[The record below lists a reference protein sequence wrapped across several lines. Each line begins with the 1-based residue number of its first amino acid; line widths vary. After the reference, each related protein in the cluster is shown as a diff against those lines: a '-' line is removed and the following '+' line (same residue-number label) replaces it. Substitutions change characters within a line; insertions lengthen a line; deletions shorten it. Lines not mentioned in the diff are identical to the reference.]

1 MKVILKEEQ
10 QEKLKLPPF
19 IYKAIANKTT
29 SIGDN
34 EALPPFGDFGFE
46 YSVVKKGFE
55 EADEIIG
62 KYVER
67 GELESKDVNYLVSVL
82 SEKIEKC
89 KKIEKTLKPQ
99 LEKLCENIVN
109 GYFSIPEDT
118 VNIKCT
124 LVGEVTPKNSIRVL
138 PESDTDGNIYDFE
151 DAEEA
156 ALTSKVI
163 LKRRFINC
171 IIQGI
176 SHWLST
182 DISDLCDT
190 VVEMNDELWE
200 LWFNI
205 IHITDYLLYVKKDEV
220 NEKHPDL
227 LSYVEVKLGKKG
239 RKTNIEAQGVIF
251 PFLLRD
257 TIRGLMELFS
267 ANGLPKDVRKAMY
280 IVRKSD
286 FLVAEPWDLRLGIGI
301 IDVMQTNF
309 KKYHAGLL
317 FNTNKIPFFFSD
329 LCKLEVEEFNSVMKN
344 FLLGTRKGEI
354 IAHDM
359 DERISHD
366 IDYQKF
372 KDRITQK
379 NIKTSVIN
387 DGDFSKEELDGYVLQ
402 ENELCESQESKS
414 ISAAKRL
421 LMNSFNCDEESADEE
436 IRINIRNRVPILKT
450 KSGSKFILGAAR
462 MFADGQLDEKKL
474 NDIIA
479 YIINK
484 GRENEFDRNLNGLS
498 CGEMVKMFS
507 KELKNDLLNR
517 KNQIN
522 SIKFNKSLQEYNIV
536 RIDSFDDAIQYSKY
550 CNWCITTHE
559 DAYVQNS
566 NDGIYQIYFCL
577 RKGYKREKPIAGEN
591 APLDNYGIS
600 MLSVIVDERGYL
612 VKCTSR
618 WNHSNGG
625 SDYVMNENE
634 ISDLIN
640 KNFYEVFKPNNK
652 WAKGLE
658 RAKRLL
664 RKYDIYDV
672 FDEVEDLGY
681 GFYGVSYYE
690 RWNIIN
696 SNKRLISKIWFDSS
710 PRDFS
715 NGYSV
720 ISQNGMCNF
729 IDFKGNFY
737 SQLGFQIALNLI
749 KTVLDG
755 LKL

>member
-1 MKVILKEEQ
+1 MKIILKEEQ

-55 EADEIIG
+55 EADEIIS

-109 GYFSIPEDT
+109 RYFSIPSDT
-118 VNIKCT
+118 INLKCT
-124 LVGEVTPKNSIRVL
+124 LVGEVTPKNAIRVL
-138 PESDTDGNIYDFE
+138 PESDTEGNIYDFE

-156 ALTSKVI
+156 ILTNKII

-171 IIQGI
+171 LIQGI

-182 DISDLCDT
+182 DLDDLCDT
-190 VVEMNDELWE
+190 VVEMNDELWG

-267 ANGLPKDVRKAMY
+267 ANGLPKDTTKAMY
-280 IVRKSD
+280 IIRKSD

-309 KKYHAGLL
+309 KKYHTGLL
-317 FNTNKIPFFFSD
+317 FNTDKIPFFFSD

-354 IAHDM
+354 IANDM

-372 KDRITQK
+372 KDRIVQK

-402 ENELCESQESKS
+402 ENGENEVVLYHGTPHQFDKFDLAYLSTGFGEQSHGYGVYLTTSKDTAKTYSQGKLIYTVEVPDGKYLNNKKIRRSEAIS
-414 ISAAKRL
+414 IAKK
-421 LMNSFNCDEESADEE
+421 FFKYYITEDEYGKE
-436 IRINIRNRVPILKT
+436 
-450 KSGSKFILGAAR
+450 
-462 MFADGQLDEKKL
+462 
-474 NDIIA
+474 A
-479 YIINK
+479 YK
-484 GRENEFDRNLNGLS
+484 GIENEFWNEECKYIGECSDGTSVYGTIASLTGSDKRASLFLDSIGYIGLMIYS
-498 CGEMVKMFS
+498 DYSHDNF
-507 KELKNDLLNR
+507 
-517 KNQIN
+517 IN
-522 SIKFNKSLQEYNIV
+522 YVIFDANKIK
-536 RIDSFDDAIQYSKY
+536 
-550 CNWCITTHE
+550 
-559 DAYVQNS
+559 
-566 NDGIYQIYFCL
+566 
-577 RKGYKREKPIAGEN
+577 
-591 APLDNYGIS
+591 
-600 MLSVIVDERGYL
+600 IVD
-612 VKCTSR
+612 
-618 WNHSNGG
+618 
-625 SDYVMNENE
+625 
-634 ISDLIN
+634 
-640 KNFYEVFKPNNK
+640 
-652 WAKGLE
+652 
-658 RAKRLL
+658 
-664 RKYDIYDV
+664 
-672 FDEVEDLGY
+672 
-681 GFYGVSYYE
+681 
-690 RWNIIN
+690 
-696 SNKRLISKIWFDSS
+696 
-710 PRDFS
+710 
-715 NGYSV
+715 
-720 ISQNGMCNF
+720 
-729 IDFKGNFY
+729 
-737 SQLGFQIALNLI
+737 
-749 KTVLDG
+749 KTKV
-755 LKL
+755 